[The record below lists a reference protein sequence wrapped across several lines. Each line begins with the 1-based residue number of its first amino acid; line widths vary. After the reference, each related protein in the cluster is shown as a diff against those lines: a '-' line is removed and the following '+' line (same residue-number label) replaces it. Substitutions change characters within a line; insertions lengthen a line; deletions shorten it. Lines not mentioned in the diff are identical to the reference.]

1 LNLTEKTRS
10 LNRKLIWCACA
21 EAWNVVKNKLSF
33 GNMKVF
39 SGVQEALVLAL
50 MLVTILALFYVNMDI
65 TYKIG
70 IAVIAFAIIFL
81 ATLAAALLRQQK
93 EIKQAQA

>member
-1 LNLTEKTRS
+1 ME
-10 LNRKLIWCACA
+10 I
-21 EAWNVVKNKLSF
+21 KLSF

-39 SGVQEALVLAL
+39 NGIQEALVLAL
-50 MLVTILALFYVNMDI
+50 MLVSVLVLFYVNIDF

-70 IAVIAFAIIFL
+70 IAVIVFTIIFL
-81 ATLAAALLRQQK
+81 ATLSATLLRQQK

>member
-1 LNLTEKTRS
+1 
-10 LNRKLIWCACA
+10 
-21 EAWNVVKNKLSF
+21 LSF

-39 SGVQEALVLAL
+39 NGIQEALVLAL
-50 MLVTILALFYVNMDI
+50 MLVSVLVLFYVNIDF

-70 IAVIAFAIIFL
+70 IAVIVFTIIFL
-81 ATLAAALLRQQK
+81 ATLSATLLRQQK